1 MMTKNLPKQVQALI
15 DHYCKGKLSPFA
27 RKIGVSQS
35 TLQRQMAAEDEKNLQ
50 KLLPK
55 ILYHCPEV
63 RESWLYTGEGDMLEH
78 PRTNPTCP
86 AENAGGRLTGD
97 ALFEALTLAQLDQ
110 ADVAKAAGLDARQ
123 WKAVQGNG
131 EYPDF
136 PMLQALYEQ
145 FGLNVEYLFSENSRV
160 PWLPLS
166 QVQVVEFLLGRVSEY
181 PPHPDEL
188 RQWFGCTPEEAAD
201 FDADYRKWLE
211 LVRKRGYVRAKNEGK
226 EPRLRRTWVEHF
238 CQRAELEWIPD
249 MRPLE
254 RGIVHLRD
262 SSPKAERQQLEAE
275 RQELEAERQHL
286 EAERQRLE
294 AELSTE
300 RARLEAELS
309 AERARLN
316 EAQATIIRLQNE
328 LLALREA
335 RPQDDAERMAP
346 PGDTERTTPAAL
358 PASAPC
364 AQQEKR

>member
-1 MMTKNLPKQVQALI
+1 
-15 DHYCKGKLSPFA
+15 
-27 RKIGVSQS
+27 
-35 TLQRQMAAEDEKNLQ
+35 
-50 KLLPK
+50 
-55 ILYHCPEV
+55 
-63 RESWLYTGEGDMLEH
+63 MLEH

-275 RQELEAERQHL
+275 RQ
-286 EAERQRLE
+286 RLE